1 MTYAEIHD
9 LIDIIC
15 SQMGDKNYSGVY
27 GIPRGGLVPAALM
40 AYRLNI
46 PVVGFKEINQSTL
59 IVDDGINSGV
69 TISNDAYALCDK
81 AVLTLNISLFKSFY
95 LAKIGRPVY
104 VGKEIN
110 DYVTYPWE
118 NI

>member
-1 MTYAEIHD
+1 MTYIEVNRLVD
-9 LIDIIC
+9 LIFEKLHK
-15 SQMGDKNYSGVY
+15 GYSGVY
-27 GIPRGGLVPAALM
+27 GIPRGGLVPAALI
-40 AYRLNI
+40 AYRLGV
-46 PVVGFKEINQSTL
+46 PVVGFKEIKQSTL
-59 IVDDGINSGV
+59 IVDDGINTGA

-81 AVLTLNISLFKSFY
+81 AVLTLNISQFKTFY
-95 LAKIGRPVY
+95 LAKITKPIY